1 VVLDGAVAVCGVLW
15 LVEMMLLAEAVAG
28 RAAAVSLLAAAYWIE
43 RGAQARRALFV
54 YMASGQAAALLLAL
68 SMAAGVERR
77 WMALVFAVA
86 LFPVLFAVGRVGRAR
101 GFEWLAVS
109 AGRAAWALAALLVVA
124 VVWEA
129 EPLLEAG
136 NERLLA
142 PLMTAGAL
150 SVVTMTATLFSS
162 GGERVRYFRL
172 GLGMAVA
179 AFVLAVLRA
188 GYEPLIDVEMY
199 TSPIAALLLIVA
211 ALSVRRE
218 WDEYAAD
225 TGLLLWAGS
234 LLLCGPLLARAL
246 QFRLLLDV
254 AAPWRDAVV
263 VGVAVGLLLF
273 GVMNRLRAPVIAGMT
288 TLLLELVVL
297 ALTSVRWLQVPLWKY
312 MVTVG
317 TLILIIWGMFENR
330 REQLLLMR
338 QRLHERGAAA
348 RERFGQWR

>member
-1 VVLDGAVAVCGVLW
+1 
-15 LVEMMLLAEAVAG
+15 LA
-28 RAAAVSLLAAAYWIE
+28 
-43 RGAQARRALFV
+43 
-54 YMASGQAAALLLAL
+54 
-68 SMAAGVERR
+68 
-77 WMALVFAVA
+77 FAVA
-86 LFPVLFAVGRVGRAR
+86 LFPALFAVERVARAR
-101 GFEWLAVS
+101 AIEWLA
-109 AGRAAWALAALLVVA
+109 RAAARVAAVAATLVACALVLEAAPQLQ
-124 VVWEA
+124 
-129 EPLLEAG
+129 AG

-142 PLMTAGAL
+142 PLTTAAAL
-150 SVVTMTATLFSS
+150 AMVTMAASLFSS
-162 GGERVRYFRL
+162 GRERVRYFRL
-172 GLGMAVA
+172 GLGAAVA
-179 AFVLAVLRA
+179 AFVLAVLWA

-234 LLLCGPLLARAL
+234 LLLCGPLLARAVQL
-246 QFRLLLDV
+246 RLLLDV
-254 AAPWRDAVV
+254 AAPWRDAGV
-263 VGVAVGLLLF
+263 VAVAVALLLF
-273 GVMNRLRAPVIAGMT
+273 GVMNRLRAPVIVGMT
-288 TLLLELVVL
+288 TLLIELVVL